1 MIRIFQKLT
10 GLFIAVLFLL
20 SMSPRSQAKT
30 VEISYTIDMHNP
42 NSHYFEV
49 TLAIKNYSK
58 KWVDFHMPVW
68 IPGSYLVREFEKNVI
83 DVKAFGTNEKRLK
96 VRKIRKNIWQVQT
109 QKSKFIRLKYKVYAY
124 EISVRHSFLDDSHAF
139 INPSSVCMFV
149 KELKGKPLTV
159 TFHPPKNW
167 TKISTGL
174 AEDPAN
180 RFIRFA
186 RNYDELVD
194 CPIEIGNQTILTF
207 SVNGIVHEISLYGN
221 GKFQADSLVEKV
233 KKIVETE
240 VAIFKEIDYP
250 RYVFLVQFQPRGGGG
265 LEHRNSCVLQV
276 DRWAL
281 QGKRLNGFLAL
292 VAHEYFHNWNVKRLR
307 PNALGPFD
315 YDRENYTWLLWVA
328 EGFTTYYGGQT
339 MLRAKFRTSKSYM
352 NGLAGMAKYLAST
365 PGNRIEP
372 VDEASFDAWIKYYRH
387 DENSVNTT
395 VSYYNKGAM
404 IATLLDLII
413 RHQTMNS
420 QSLDDLMRHLY
431 QKYYKKLNR
440 WYTEPEFEKECETL
454 AGVPLGDFF
463 SRYVSGTDSI
473 DYNRYFRYAGIELYK
488 KGLSHQDS
496 LRAYSGMKIASQ
508 NGNAVVRTV
517 LAGSPAFRAG
527 IYVNDEILAVDNF
540 RVTASDLNEFLQ
552 QKHPRESAR
561 LLLNRRGM
569 IREIPLN
576 LGLQPN
582 TDFAVRKV
590 KKPTELQ
597 KKIYES
603 YFKTK
608 WERTK

>member
-96 VRKIRKNIWQVQT
+96 VRKIRKNIWRVQT

-307 PNALGPFD
+307 PKALGPFD

>member
-10 GLFIAVLFLL
+10 SLFIAVLFLL

-68 IPGSYLVREFEKNVI
+68 IPGSYLIREFEKNVI

-96 VRKIRKNIWQVQT
+96 VRKIRKNIWRVQT

-149 KELKGKPLTV
+149 KELKEKPLTV

-180 RFIRFA
+180 RFVRFA

-207 SVNGIVHEISLYGN
+207 SVNGIFHEISLYGN

-281 QGKRLNGFLAL
+281 QGKRLNGFLGL

-307 PNALGPFD
+307 PKALGPFD

-352 NGLAGMAKYLAST
+352 KGLAGMAKYLAST

-372 VDEASFDAWIKYYRH
+372 VDEASFDAWIKYYRR

-395 VSYYNKGAM
+395 ISYYNKGAM

-454 AGVPLGDFF
+454 AGVPLGNFF

-488 KGLSHQDS
+488 KGFSHQDS

-540 RVTASDLNEFLQ
+540 RVTASDLNEFLR
-552 QKHPRESAR
+552 QKHPGESVR
-561 LLLNRRGM
+561 LLLNRRGI

-582 TDFAVRKV
+582 THFAVRKV

-608 WERTK
+608 WECTK